1 MRTGGISWNGAG
13 ISLLLSLRNTL
24 EFKCDNFVCTLSDGS
39 ERLGHLLFHSL
50 IQRAFKT
57 NGDYF
62 LLTVG
67 VF

>member
-1 MRTGGISWNGAG
+1 MGDISWNGAG
-13 ISLLLSLRNTL
+13 RSLLLSLRNTP
-24 EFKCDNFVCTLSDGS
+24 EFKCGNFVCTFSDGS
-39 ERLGHLLFHSL
+39 ERLGHMLFHSL
-50 IQRAFKT
+50 IQPGFKT